1 MAGEPPV
8 VPEGLVGGLGG
19 KQDPFGG
26 GRLPRIPAHYTWSE
40 TSAREDAG
48 GEPEDQEEESSEYEE
63 EIQAVDDQPEAEGP
77 EEESSE
83 CEEEIQAVDDQTEE
97 EEPARRSRRTCRPPQ
112 WMRDYVMEC

>member
-19 KQDPFGG
+19 KQDPLEEAGCLESPPTVHVD
-26 GRLPRIPAHYTWSE
+26 RLVKYAGPAHYTWGE

-63 EIQAVDDQPEAEGP
+63 D
-77 EEESSE
+77 
-83 CEEEIQAVDDQTEE
+83 
-97 EEPARRSRRTCRPPQ
+97 
-112 WMRDYVMEC
+112 